1 MSNHQKFLKEKK
13 YMSRI
18 PYTSVVGSLMYA
30 MLCTR
35 PDICYV
41 VGVVSW
47 YQSNTEKEHWIAVKH
62 IFKYFRRTKDY
73 MLVYSSGSLET
84 VGYTNLYSNET
95 LILENL
101 YLNMFLLL
109 MVEPFVG
116 EVSNKLVWL
125 ILILR
130 LNMWLHLKP

>member
-1 MSNHQKFLKEKK
+1 M
-13 YMSRI
+13 
-18 PYTSVVGSLMYA
+18 
-30 MLCTR
+30 
-35 PDICYV
+35 
-41 VGVVSW
+41 
-47 YQSNTEKEHWIAVKH
+47 KH
-62 IFKYFRRTKDY
+62 ILKYLRRTKDY

-84 VGYTNLYSNET
+84 VGYTDSSSKET

-101 YLNMFLLL
+101 HPNMFLLL